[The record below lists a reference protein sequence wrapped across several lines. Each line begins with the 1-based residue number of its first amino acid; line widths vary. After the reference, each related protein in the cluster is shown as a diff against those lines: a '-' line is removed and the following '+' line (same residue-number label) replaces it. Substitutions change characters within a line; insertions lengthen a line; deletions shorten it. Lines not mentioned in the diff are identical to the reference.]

1 MATKRATTAAAMPV
15 PTTPAASAPWNTLQ
29 DQLRGE
35 VLLPS
40 TPGFDAA
47 RALWNAMIDKRP
59 AAIARCTGVAD
70 VLAALRF
77 ARERDIPLAVRAGGH
92 NVAGTAL
99 RDDGLVLDLSRMKGI
114 RVDPAART
122 VRLQPGILNGDLDH
136 ETQAFGLA
144 VTSGIA
150 STTGVS
156 GLTLGGGIGWLMR
169 AFGLTCDNLRTADV
183 VTADGAFIT
192 ASEEEHPDLFWALR
206 GGGGNFGVV
215 TSFTFDLQPLGPTV
229 LAGAIVFPASAAG
242 EVLRFYRDYI
252 EEAPDALGTIVL
264 LRHAPE
270 SPWIPSEHWRKPVV
284 AILAC
289 YAGNIAEGT
298 EVLKP
303 LKAFGSPIAD
313 IIQPKPYTLHQRMF
327 DASAP
332 PGLRYYWKSH
342 YLSGLSDDAI
352 DTLLARAWRTSSLR
366 SYTVVARMGG
376 AVSRVAESAT
386 AFAHRDAQHV
396 LNINGVWTDPAED
409 AEHID
414 WTRDMFTVMEPFS
427 TGGVYVNFL
436 GNEGEERVRAAYGTN
451 YDRLVEVK
459 RRYDPDNVFNMNQNI
474 VPG

>member
-1 MATKRATTAAAMPV
+1 MTTRRATTSADMSP
-15 PTTPAASAPWNTLQ
+15 PSTPATSAPWAVLQ
-29 DQLRGE
+29 EHVRGD
-35 VLLPS
+35 VLLPAA
-40 TPGFDAA
+40 PGYDEA

-59 AAIARCTGVAD
+59 AAIVRCTGVAD
-70 VLAALRF
+70 VLATLRF

-114 RVDPAART
+114 RVDPVART

-150 STTGVS
+150 STTGLS

-169 AFGLTCDNLRTADV
+169 AFGLTCDNLRAADV

-215 TSFTFDLQPLGPTV
+215 TSFTFDLHPLGPTV
-229 LAGAIVFPASAAG
+229 LAGAILYPASAAG

-252 EEAPDALGTIVL
+252 EGVPNALGTIVL
-264 LRHAPE
+264 LRYAPE
-270 SPWIPSEHWRKPVV
+270 VPWIPAAHWRQPVV

-289 YAGNIAEGT
+289 YAGDIAAGA
-298 EVLKP
+298 EVLRP

-313 IIQPKPYTLHQRMF
+313 IIEPKPYTLHQRMF

-342 YLSGLSDDAI
+342 YLGGLSDDAI

-366 SYTVVARMGG
+366 SYTIIGRMGG
-376 AVSRVAESAT
+376 AVGRVDASAT

-396 LNINGVWTDPAED
+396 LNINGVWTEPAED
-409 AEHID
+409 EVHVE
-414 WTRDMFTVMEPFS
+414 WTRDLFTAMEPFS

-436 GNEGEERVRAAYGTN
+436 GNEGEDRVRAAYGAN

-459 RRYDPDNVFNMNQNI
+459 RRYDPDNVFNSNQNI